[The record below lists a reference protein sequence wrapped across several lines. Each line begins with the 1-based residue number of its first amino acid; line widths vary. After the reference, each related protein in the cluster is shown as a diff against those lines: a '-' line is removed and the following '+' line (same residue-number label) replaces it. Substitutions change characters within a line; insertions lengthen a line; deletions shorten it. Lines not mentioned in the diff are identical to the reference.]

1 MYRIDFD
8 RSANCLAIH
17 IAGFWQPAD
26 IPAFADALEA
36 GARNARVASPSF
48 NAIIHSL
55 DFPVQA
61 NDVADMMTGVMARC
75 IGLTAG
81 YVAVVVAS
89 QLNKMQVER
98 TLIHPRLRP
107 FLSET
112 EARSW
117 LNAMSVVPT
126 LRANG

>member
-17 IAGFWQPAD
+17 VAGFWQPD
-26 IPAFADALEA
+26 DVPAFSDALEA
-36 GARNARVASPSF
+36 ESRAARAASPSF

-75 IGLTAG
+75 IAMTEGF
-81 YVAVVVAS
+81 VAVVVAS

-98 TLIHPRLRP
+98 TLVHPRLRP
-107 FLSET
+107 FLSEPD
-112 EARSW
+112 ARFW
-117 LNAMSVVPT
+117 LAEMSVGGDP
-126 LRANG
+126 A